1 MFGYAGRTNASDR
14 FTKNLGQSARR
25 RHAEKRQAAE
35 MKKNKRAESK
45 IRRHGAERDRVAG
58 QVAES
63 KAERGKAREEGI
75 EYARNLFHTEKEG
88 LSPEERRAMQY
99 EANRGIQRNMQSAE
113 RKLLGEQSQRG
124 IHGKGGVAYAQQ
136 RDLQRQGREAEA
148 GVHRDLD
155 RLNADLAK
163 KKIASMF
170 AVGQGEAAQT
180 QLDKQLAQ
188 DEINL
193 EKERNRQRKSEKE
206 FTKLFNRA

>member
-1 MFGYAGRTNASDR
+1 MFGYNTRNAGADKFVRQ
-14 FTKNLGQSARR
+14 LGQSARK
-25 RHAEKRQAAE
+25 RHAEKKQAAE
-35 MKKNKRAESK
+35 MKKTRRSESK
-45 IRRHGAERDRVAG
+45 RRRHEVENERVSN

-180 QLDKQLAQ
+180 QLDKQLAR

-193 EKERNRQRKSEKE
+193 EKERKRQRESEHK